1 MKVLLLIVAA
11 SLISSTYAATPDA
24 SDPSPGGEIRAPMQ
38 RQTGNLSSTT
48 AAKQTA
54 PSQGLK
60 TGMDAIRHAV
70 LALHLDITDSRL
82 DSAGYQ
88 RLATSLDQ
96 TINTMLK
103 DQAASEKAGK
113 AFHTIVMGDLRWG
126 IDMMRTSPKTD
137 VQRLG
142 ALSVFQALRNY
153 GQYFAHPGWDPI
165 P

>member
-1 MKVLLLIVAA
+1 MPSHRNALIRPISILGVLLLSPLALADSPPAKPVSQQESANQRI
-11 SLISSTYAATPDA
+11 PDA
-24 SDPSPGGEIRAPMQ
+24 
-38 RQTGNLSSTT
+38 
-48 AAKQTA
+48 
-54 PSQGLK
+54 GLK

-70 LALHLDITDSRL
+70 LTVHADITESRF

-103 DQAASEKAGK
+103 DQSVSDKAGK

-126 IDMMRTSPKTD
+126 IDMMRTSPKTE

-153 GQYFAHPGWDPI
+153 GQFFAHPGWNPI

>member
-1 MKVLLLIVAA
+1 
-11 SLISSTYAATPDA
+11 
-24 SDPSPGGEIRAPMQ
+24 
-38 RQTGNLSSTT
+38 
-48 AAKQTA
+48 
-54 PSQGLK
+54 
-60 TGMDAIRHAV
+60 MDAIRHAV
-70 LALHLDITDSRL
+70 LTVHADITESRF

-103 DQAASEKAGK
+103 DQSVSDKAGK

-126 IDMMRTSPKTD
+126 IDMMRTSPKTE

-153 GQYFAHPGWDPI
+153 GQFFAHPGWNPI